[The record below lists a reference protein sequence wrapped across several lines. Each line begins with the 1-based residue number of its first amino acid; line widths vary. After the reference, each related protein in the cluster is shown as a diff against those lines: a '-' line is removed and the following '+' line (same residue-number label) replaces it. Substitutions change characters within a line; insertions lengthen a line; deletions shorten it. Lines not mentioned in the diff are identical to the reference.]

1 MTYGVVHCGRR
12 HIVVIEPPTE
22 RSVSMDRIERSKRL
36 LFGFAAAIA
45 VCAPLEIASAAPGQ
59 TVAMPA
65 DAIRSA
71 DGNRAIWLNDDR
83 SGVWLS
89 ERDTTGGWSAPRLAF
104 TIRGAV
110 RGAVF
115 SPDGQK
121 LAFENARGGH
131 VTGGY
136 VAARQAD
143 WSYVAVFDFA
153 SSRIDYLD
161 PVFARDGDPR
171 WSADGSRISYTRKA
185 VGRADAR
192 LAVKVPDGARPAP
205 APSRHAG
212 SFAIEAV
219 LGAPLVYQPIAS
231 GDGRSIAYVSREG
244 RTRAIYFK
252 RLGTPARAIVTYPQ
266 DDGQELSEISL
277 TRDGGTMIFV
287 RGGAANNKGE
297 IPNPRSTPEAPS
309 RQIWIVPTDGSA
321 APKLL
326 GTGDAPQIAPDDS
339 RIVWST
345 ERGLMSAALSAKGA
359 GQPALLLSG
368 TIENLRFSPDS
379 HRLAFER
386 AGNIELFDLATQGRV
401 TVSRPA
407 DAADAG
413 AVWSPDGR
421 RIAFRRTIGRQ
432 PTFLGIGY
440 EGPYV
445 SAEPWSVWSADA
457 DGGSPRRLWQAQPG
471 IGSAFYG
478 LTQDATGTGAPADQ
492 LFWSTTGRI
501 GFVWERDGWRHLY
514 AIPEAGGEAKLL
526 TPGEGDVESA
536 VLTMDSKDLIYSNNI
551 GDLDRRYLSSVAL
564 SGGTP
569 RRLSKGPANQ
579 WGPTPL
585 AQGGLAFVAAGF
597 ADPPSVTIRE
607 ANGKTAASELPL
619 VPSDFPA
626 RAMVEPQ
633 AVSFPGSDGETAFGQ
648 LFIPRNPEGC
658 GMIFVHGGIRR
669 QMLLGFHYMDAYSNL
684 YEMNQYFA
692 DRGCVVLSVEY
703 RSSIM
708 RGYAFRNAPGWGD
721 AGASE
726 YKDVL
731 GGANYLKSRTDLKVG
746 KIGIY
751 GLSWGGY
758 LTAQALARNSDVFA
772 AGFDMAGV
780 HDFLK
785 GGYPHSPM
793 AHVGGWTSP
802 VYIAAGDDDR
812 NVDFNQSIV
821 LADALRSKRPGVKM
835 VERVIPNETHDMYLT
850 FDTLTDLYRDGGEFL
865 LDELLGGEGRK

>member
-1 MTYGVVHCGRR
+1 MNRIKRSRR
-12 HIVVIEPPTE
+12 
-22 RSVSMDRIERSKRL
+22 
-36 LFGFAAAIA
+36 LFHGFAAAIA
-45 VCAPLEIASAAPGQ
+45 VCTPIGAVCAAPAQ
-59 TVAMPA
+59 SVASSMPA

-71 DGNRAIWLNDDR
+71 DGNRAIWLNDDHN
-83 SGVWLS
+83 GVWLA
-89 ERDTTGGWSAPRLAF
+89 ERDTAGGWSAPRIAF

-110 RGAVF
+110 RDMVF
-115 SPDGQK
+115 SPDGRK

-143 WSYVAVFDFA
+143 WSYIAVFDFA
-153 SSRIDYLD
+153 SGRIDYVE
-161 PVFARDGDPR
+161 PAFARDSAPR
-171 WSADGSRISYTRKA
+171 WSANGSSISYIRRA
-185 VGRADAR
+185 VGRADER
-192 LAVKVPDGARPAP
+192 LTSKVPDGMRAAP
-205 APSRHAG
+205 AASRHAG
-212 SFAIEAV
+212 SFTIEAV

-231 GDGRSIAYVSREG
+231 GDGRSIAYVTREG

-252 RLGTPARAIVTYPQ
+252 RIGTPARTIVSYPQ
-266 DDGQELSEISL
+266 DDGHELSEISL
-277 TRDGGTMIFV
+277 TRDGGTMIYV
-287 RGGAANNKGE
+287 RGGSPNNKGE
-297 IPNPRSTPEAPS
+297 IPNPRSTPDAPA
-309 RQIWIVPTDGSA
+309 REIWIVPTDGSA
-321 APKLL
+321 APRLIAA
-326 GTGDAPQIAPDDS
+326 GDAPQIAPDDS
-339 RIVWST
+339 RIVWAT
-345 ERGLMSAALSAKGA
+345 ERGLMSAPLGGKGV
-359 GQPALLLSG
+359 GQPALLLPG
-368 TIENLRFSPDS
+368 TIANLRFSPDGR
-379 HRLAFER
+379 RLAFER
-386 AGNIELFDLATQGRV
+386 AGLIELFDLTTQERR

-407 DAADAG
+407 DAVDAG
-413 AVWSPDGR
+413 AIWSPDGR
-421 RIAFRRTIGRQ
+421 RIAFRRTTGRQ

-445 SAEPWSVWSADA
+445 SAEPWAVWSADA

-471 IGSAFYG
+471 VGSAFYG
-478 LTQDATGTGAPADQ
+478 LTQDATNTGAPADQ
-492 LFWSTTGRI
+492 LFWSATGRI

-514 AIPEAGGEAKLL
+514 AIPDAGGAAMLL

-536 VLTMDSKDLIYSNNI
+536 VLTMDGKDLIYSNNI

-564 SGGTP
+564 SGGAP
-569 RRLSKGPANQ
+569 RRLTNGPANQ

-585 AQGGLAFVAAGF
+585 AQGRLAFVAAGY
-597 ADPPSVTIRE
+597 ADPPSVAIRE
-607 ANGKTAASELPL
+607 AGGKTAASELPL

-648 LFIPRNPEGC
+648 LFVPRNPKGC
-658 GMIFVHGGIRR
+658 GVVFVHGGIRR

-708 RGYAFRNAPGWGD
+708 RGHAFRNAPGWGD

-772 AGFDMAGV
+772 VGFDMAGV

-785 GGYPHSPM
+785 GGFPHSPR
-793 AHVGGWTSP
+793 AYVGGWTSP

-821 LADALRSKRPGVKM
+821 LADALRGKRPGVKM

-850 FDTLTDLYRDGGEFL
+850 FDTLTDLYREGGEFM